1 MAGPEGSDFFYP
13 LSPRL
18 TVLLGTMFMRGGA
31 DDLGMLDYLN
41 EDDAFSVRE
50 KAEALKGLESHRRAA
65 IIAQEIRKQ
74 FQFRG
79 LVGLDQVDAT
89 WLLAAL
95 RGEQPVTIGVILAQ
109 LSANSRAKILA
120 ALPDPIRDKIPA
132 KEEVKKVSPEVT
144 KVVRQIFESRF
155 VTMPVP
161 PAEPTNF
168 FFKDV
173 VLLEGRELL
182 QLLRALG
189 IEELG
194 AAFLPVGRRK
204 LAELC
209 QRLAREAAEELVAA
223 VKATE
228 PRDAMSLKEAT
239 SFLQRMLRDLRLDQD
254 RGLTPSEAKDHF
266 QRELFVKAG
275 LFRLAKSCTGERPI
289 FVRQLAQRLPRGH
302 GRLLRTYVDQMT
314 DLTELDGAKIR
325 RLQDL
330 VLTRVER
337 LAGRGKVNPRF
348 LKFQFC
354 YWGEEEDPGAQASEP
369 MDDGEGE
376 LHEAEDEGYG

>member
-31 DDLGMLDYLN
+31 DDLGMLEYLN
-41 EDDAFSVRE
+41 EEDAFSVRE
-50 KAEALKGLESHRRAA
+50 KAEALKGLESKRRAA
-65 IIAQEIRKQ
+65 IIAQEMRKQ

-109 LSANSRAKILA
+109 LSASSRAKILA
-120 ALPDPIRDKIPA
+120 ALPDPIRDKIPS
-132 KEEVKKVSPEVT
+132 KDDVKKVSPEVT

-161 PAEPTNF
+161 PAEPTSF
-168 FFKDV
+168 FFKDI

-204 LAELC
+204 LGELC

-254 RGLTPSEAKDHF
+254 RGLSPGEAKDHF

-289 FVRQLAQRLPRGH
+289 YVRQLAQRLPRG
-302 GRLLRTYVDQMT
+302 
-314 DLTELDGAKIR
+314 
-325 RLQDL
+325 
-330 VLTRVER
+330 
-337 LAGRGKVNPRF
+337 
-348 LKFQFC
+348 
-354 YWGEEEDPGAQASEP
+354 
-369 MDDGEGE
+369 
-376 LHEAEDEGYG
+376 